1 MMLRR
6 KILALGALL
15 PFVSSPAAARRRRKR
30 RLPHPRVSP
39 TDAAPVPASPA
50 DQSLPETVR
59 IFRRSYQEEAAGR
72 MPAALEALNALR
84 EGDRASYLALLR
96 RGWLLYQAARHADAI
111 AAYSQALAKEPASI
125 EARLGRLLPR
135 MALRQWPAVEAGA
148 REVVELDPVNYLAGL
163 RLAYAVFNQG
173 RFAEAERLYRRTLAR
188 YPSDA
193 ELRAGVG
200 WSLLK
205 SGKPGEARQMFV
217 EALAAAPESA
227 LILKGL
233 AACDRPA

>member
-1 MMLRR
+1 MLRR
-6 KILALGALL
+6 KILALGVLL
-15 PFVSSPAAARRRRKR
+15 PFVSSQAMAKRRRKH
-30 RLPHPRVSP
+30 RLKHPRV
-39 TDAAPVPASPA
+39 TAAESARASAPPAS
-50 DQSLPETVR
+50 QSLPETVR
-59 IFRRSYQEEAAGR
+59 IFKRSYQEEAAGR
-72 MPAALEALNALR
+72 MTAALEALNALPDS
-84 EGDRASYLALLR
+84 DRASYLALLR
-96 RGWLLYQAARHADAI
+96 RGWLLYQAGRHADAI

-148 REVVELDPVNYLAGL
+148 KEVVELDPVNYLGGL
-163 RLAYAVFNQG
+163 RLAYAVYNQG
-173 RFAEAERLYRRTLAR
+173 RFADAERLYRRTLAR

-205 SGKPGEARQMFV
+205 ARRPAEARQMFV
-217 EALAAAPESA
+217 EALAAAPDSA

-233 AACDRPA
+233 HACDQPA

>member
-6 KILALGALL
+6 KILALGVLL
-15 PFVSSPAAARRRRKR
+15 PFVSSEAAAKRRRKR
-30 RLPHPRVSP
+30 RLPHSRVSP
-39 TDAAPVPASPA
+39 ADAGPASEPPA
-50 DQSLPETVR
+50 NPSLPETVR

-84 EGDRASYLALLR
+84 EGERGSYLALLR
-96 RGWLLYQAARHADAI
+96 RGWLLYQSGRHADAI

-148 REVVELDPVNYLAGL
+148 KEVVDLDALNYLGGL
-163 RLAYAVFNQG
+163 RLAYAVFNQN

-205 SGKPGEARQMFV
+205 SGKPAEARQMFV
-217 EALAAAPESA
+217 EALAAAPDSA

-233 AACDRPA
+233 KACDPPA